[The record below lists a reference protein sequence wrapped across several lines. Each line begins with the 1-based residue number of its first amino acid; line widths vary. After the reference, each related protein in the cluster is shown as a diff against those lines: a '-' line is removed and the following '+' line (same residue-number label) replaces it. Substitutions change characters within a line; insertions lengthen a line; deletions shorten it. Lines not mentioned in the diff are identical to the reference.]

1 MLIDYYH
8 ILGVRITATQKE
20 ITAAYRAACK
30 RFHPDLNP
38 GVDTTE
44 KMQEVNEAY
53 RVLSDPL
60 LRWEYNERC
69 GYRVEESEQASYD
82 TEDDASSYEEGA
94 GSYEV
99 PSWWYDQFRPP
110 WEQGTSSSRGWTTGR
125 YDESGEAGSKEDGIS
140 WWIWSSIITGIV
152 VGLIKCCH

>member
-1 MLIDYYH
+1 MIDYYLV
-8 ILGVRITATQKE
+8 LGVPVSASSKE
-20 ITAAYRAACK
+20 IVTAYRAKCK
-30 RFHPDLNP
+30 LLHPDVNP
-38 GVDTTE
+38 NADATVQ
-44 KMQEVNEAY
+44 MQEVNEAY

-82 TEDDASSYEEGA
+82 TEDDAGSYDEDA

-110 WEQGTSSSRGWTTGR
+110 WEQGTSS

>member
-1 MLIDYYH
+1 MIDYYLV
-8 ILGVRITATQKE
+8 LGVPVSASSKE
-20 ITAAYRAACK
+20 IVTAYRAKCK
-30 RFHPDLNP
+30 LLHPDVNP
-38 GVDTTE
+38 NADATVQ
-44 KMQEVNEAY
+44 MQEVNEAY

-82 TEDDASSYEEGA
+82 TEDDAGSYEEDA